1 MNREYAA
8 WLHLQQA
15 KLKFVGPIQPY
26 YPGEIVVS
34 ADRRY
39 EVQRNG
45 EWRFVEFV
53 NQRDGN

>member
-8 WLHLQQA
+8 WLRLPQA
-15 KLKFVGPIQPY
+15 KPKFAGPMQPY

-45 EWRFVEFV
+45 EWRFVEFI
-53 NQRDGN
+53 N